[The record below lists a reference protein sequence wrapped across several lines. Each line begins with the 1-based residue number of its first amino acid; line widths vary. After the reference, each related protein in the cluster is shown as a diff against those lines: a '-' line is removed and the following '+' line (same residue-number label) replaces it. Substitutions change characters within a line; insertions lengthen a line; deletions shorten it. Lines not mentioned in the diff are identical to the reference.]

1 MTNFQT
7 SSSPPL
13 PPAFRPGPQPARQS
27 ELIAQFRSK
36 AEAVQAVVR
45 EAADAQAICDH
56 AVDLTLA
63 QAGTSIAVVGFD
75 AELVALLKT
84 KAAAHGISI
93 LEGPLRHD
101 LAGIHTAL
109 TPAQWGIAAT
119 GTLVL
124 QSLGEDLRIATML
137 CQSHVCVLDATTI
150 RAELEDLV
158 ELLDASLKEDAAYL
172 ACITG
177 PSRTADIE
185 RVLSIGVHGPQ
196 HLHILI
202 TAGMK

>member
-1 MTNFQT
+1 MTDLQT

-13 PPAFRPGPQPARQS
+13 PYDFMPEAEPHRPS
-27 ELIAQFRSK
+27 ERIAQFRSN

-45 EAADAQAICDH
+45 EAADPQAICDH
-56 AVDLTLA
+56 VVALTLA
-63 QAGTSIAVVGFD
+63 QAGRTIAVVGFNG
-75 AELVALLKT
+75 ELVTLLKAT
-84 KAAAHGISI
+84 AAPHGITI
-93 LEGPLRHD
+93 LEGPLQD
-101 LAGIHTAL
+101 DPMGIHTAL

-124 QSLGEDLRIATML
+124 QSRSEDLRIATML
-137 CQSHVCVLDATTI
+137 CESHVCVLDATTI

-158 ELLDASLKEDAAYL
+158 EVLDATLKEDAAYL
-172 ACITG
+172 AFITG

-202 TAGMK
+202 TAGAE

>member
-1 MTNFQT
+1 MTNLQT
-7 SSSPPL
+7 SFSPL
-13 PPAFRPGPQPARQS
+13 AGSDLRPEPQTARQS
-27 ELIAQFRSK
+27 QRVDRFRSS

-56 AVDLTLA
+56 VVDLTLA
-63 QAGTSIAVVGFD
+63 QAGRTIAVVGFD
-75 AELVALLKT
+75 AELVALLKAT
-84 KAAAHGISI
+84 AAPHGITI
-93 LEGPLRHD
+93 LEGPLRD
-101 LAGIHTAL
+101 DPMGIHTAL

-124 QSLGEDLRIATML
+124 QSRSEDLRIATML
-137 CQSHVCVLDATTI
+137 CESHVCVLDATTI

-158 ELLDASLKEDAAYL
+158 EVLDATLKEDAAYL

-202 TAGMK
+202 TAGLK